1 MNNFL
6 ENRMSDTEKTLAAM
20 GAAMAGGCRTCAE
33 KLYEIARALGIPETE
48 MLKPLRRASRPNLKR
63 LTQ

>member
-6 ENRMSDTEKTLAAM
+6 ENRMSDREKTLAAM

-33 KLYEIARALGIPETE
+33 KLYEIARILSAF
-48 MLKPLRRASRPNLKR
+48 LKPKC
-63 LTQ
+63 